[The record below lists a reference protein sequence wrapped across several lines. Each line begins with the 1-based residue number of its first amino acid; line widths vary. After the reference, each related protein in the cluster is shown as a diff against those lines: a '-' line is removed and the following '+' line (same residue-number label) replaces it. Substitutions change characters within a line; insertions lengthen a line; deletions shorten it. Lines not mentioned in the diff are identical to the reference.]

1 MGAAGSPSVSPT
13 SGGAG
18 DTTPRALRRFAVLV
32 SGTGRHLENLA
43 ALAERGELGGT
54 PVLCISNK
62 AGVAALD
69 RAARAGIEALVLD
82 PERALDDVAFSAR
95 AFAEIEARG
104 CDTVVLAGFLRRLL
118 VPPAWTGRVVNI
130 HPALLPA
137 FGGKGYYGD
146 RVHRAVIERG
156 CEVSG
161 CTVHLVDDEY
171 DHGRVLVQ
179 RWCPVEP
186 DDTPATLAARV
197 FAEELQAL
205 PEALHRLW
213 ARGASPA

>member
-1 MGAAGSPSVSPT
+1 
-13 SGGAG
+13 
-18 DTTPRALRRFAVLV
+18 
-32 SGTGRHLENLA
+32 
-43 ALAERGELGGT
+43 
-54 PVLCISNK
+54 
-62 AGVAALD
+62 
-69 RAARAGIEALVLD
+69 
-82 PERALDDVAFSAR
+82 
-95 AFAEIEARG
+95 
-104 CDTVVLAGFLRRLL
+104 VLAGFLRKL
-118 VPPAWTGRVVNI
+118 VVPARWVGRVVNI

-156 CEVSG
+156 CQVSG

-179 RWCPVEP
+179 RWCAVET

-197 FAEELQAL
+197 FAEELVAL

-213 ARGASPA
+213 GG

>member
-1 MGAAGSPSVSPT
+1 LSSKSLTSSTSHGAPSAAPH
-13 SGGAG
+13 
-18 DTTPRALRRFAVLV
+18 RFAVLV

-43 ALAERGELGGT
+43 RLAAAEELGGI
-54 PVLCISNK
+54 PALVVSNK

-69 RAARAGIEALVLD
+69 RAARAGVEALVIDADNKLSD
-82 PERALDDVAFSAR
+82 AEFSEAVYG
-95 AFAEIEARG
+95 AIEARG
-104 CDTVVLAGFLRRLL
+104 CDTVVLAGFLRKLAI
-118 VPPAWTGRVVNI
+118 PASWAGRVVNI

-137 FGGKGYYGD
+137 FGGKGFYGE

-156 CEVSG
+156 CQVSG

-179 RWCPVEP
+179 RWCPVEA

-197 FAEELQAL
+197 FAEELIAL

-213 ARGASPA
+213 GGAPYRPAG